1 MLGSR
6 QNQLFNAGRN
16 QWLMMRRAR
25 WLAVILLLGVAA
37 LARGQA
43 PPTESVP
50 GLPNSLNV
58 LDQMNGLSAQPAENP
73 VEFSGRFEIDPATRQ
88 GRLLIEAV
96 IQPEWHMYSLT
107 QPVGGPRRTVIKVT
121 EAPGFQVTGPFTADR
136 DPNRHDDPNFP
147 GIVAEEHEFEVIWSA
162 PITLAEGTDPDELTI
177 EVRIDGQ
184 VCDTGGV
191 CKPISGVKVTAAFSG
206 SETPPPVDPEVVDIV
221 PAEYVALTGY
231 VEPKVAAPGGTVHVV
246 IKATLTEPWHIYQVA
261 EVRDPKKISLPTLI
275 AWKKTLG
282 WRYGQPQAQPAPVSQ
297 ETGMKEEPVIF
308 YHEGE
313 VTFTVPFEVPPDAAA
328 GTFSLSGVIGYQSCT
343 PDRCNEPSGKEFE
356 ATVTIGPQPER
367 GNVPLVFRGDMKY
380 MSVAKL
386 AEQAAAKAI
395 ADSAAKPVPTS
406 AGTWSDKSL
415 AVVLVLAFLAGLIL
429 NVMPC
434 VLPVIGLKIMSFVQ
448 QAGGSR
454 REIMTLNL
462 WFSFGL
468 LSVFWVLAGA
478 AAFANKGW
486 GDHFRSVEFLIAMI
500 GIVFAFGLSFLGVW
514 EIPIPGFVGSSK
526 VQGAAAKEGAIGAFS
541 KGVLSTILATPCAGP
556 LLVPAVSWAVAQPAW
571 LTFLAF
577 TCIGLGMSTPYLLI
591 GAFPRLISVLPRP
604 GLWMDSFKQWMGF
617 LLLGTVIFLF
627 SSLQTKWVIPT
638 LTLLL
643 GIGIGCWWVGRT
655 PAFAELPEK
664 LSGWAGGLIITAISA
679 AIGFIALVP
688 GDQLPWIPYD
698 RVTLEKHL
706 DEGSVVLVD
715 FTADW

>member
-1 MLGSR
+1 MI
-6 QNQLFNAGRN
+6 
-16 QWLMMRRAR
+16 RRVG
-25 WLAVILLLGVAA
+25 WLAVFALLGVAA
-37 LARGQA
+37 VVRGQA

-58 LDQMNGLSAQPAENP
+58 MDQLNGLSAQGPEDP
-73 VEFSGRFEIDPATRQ
+73 VEFSGRFEVDPTTRQ
-88 GRLLIEAV
+88 GRLLVEAV

-107 QPVGGPRRTVIKVT
+107 QPAGGPRRTVLKVT

-136 DPNRHDDPNFP
+136 DPNRHDDPSFP

-162 PITLAEGTDPDELTI
+162 PITLAAGTDPNTLKI

-184 VCDTGGV
+184 VCNASGV
-191 CKPISGVKVTAAFSG
+191 CKPISGVKVAAAYSG
-206 SETPPPVDPEVVDIV
+206 SESESPPAIDPDITNE
-221 PAEYVALTGY
+221 PLAENVTLTGY

-246 IKATLTEPWHIYQVA
+246 IKATMTEPWHIYQIA
-261 EVRDPKKISLPTLI
+261 AVRDPKTHLFPTLI
-275 AWKKTLG
+275 TWKKTLG
-282 WRYGQPQAQPAPVSQ
+282 WRVGKPEAAPAPVSY
-297 ETGMKEEPVIF
+297 ETGMKEEPTTYV
-308 YHEGE
+308 HEGE
-313 VTFTVPFEVPPDAAA
+313 VTFTVPFQVPADAAA
-328 GTFSLSGVIGYQSCT
+328 GTYSLAGVIGYQSCA

-356 ATVTIGPQPER
+356 ATVTVGPKPER
-367 GNVPLVFRGDMKY
+367 GNNPLAFGGDMKY
-380 MSVAKL
+380 ASVAVL
-386 AEQAAAKAI
+386 ADQAATKEAAPAAAK
-395 ADSAAKPVPTS
+395 STRVTS
-406 AGTWSDKSL
+406 GTWSDKSL
-415 AVVLVLAFLAGLIL
+415 AVVLLLSFLAGLIL

-468 LSVFWVLAGA
+468 MAVFWVLAGA
-478 AAFANKGW
+478 AAFAQIGW
-486 GDHFRSVEFLIAMI
+486 ADHFHSTEFRIAMI

-526 VQGAAAKEGAIGAFS
+526 VQGVAEKEGAIGAFS

-556 LLVPAVSWAVAQPAW
+556 LLIPAVSWAVAQPAW

-591 GAFPRLISVLPRP
+591 GAFPSMISFLPRP
-604 GLWMDSFKQWMGF
+604 GLWMDTFKQWMGF
-617 LLLGTVIFLF
+617 LLLATVIFLF
-627 SSLQTKWVIPT
+627 GSLQLKWVIPT

-643 GIGIGCWWVGRT
+643 GIGIACWWIGRT

-706 DEGSVVLVD
+706 DEGAVVFVD